1 MYELKKPKISI
12 PLFCYLL
19 HDEELEEK
27 KENFIEAFGLQGDEN
42 ICEIIRSFTAMEYK
56 SLVAALPSRNA
67 RLVPCSDVDKALF
80 GCNSAMYLLGS
91 KTDAKVVIIYLCP
104 YLTKR
109 QVNLEISLT
118 THLATLER
126 CIKYPSIA
134 EDSNTN
140 ERKALLF
147 LQRSCH
153 NLSGKEELHPGQA
166 AAFAINMDFN
176 MSSHKYSYLDPWG
189 IMSFYDDTLYN
200 MSIDEEKDHDT
211 GDGYEDAD
219 GENQHDDHDHDDD
232 DDDDDDNDDD
242 DDVDVGASTNKNG
255 PMDYEQK
262 SKSNWRTYE
271 VGEGDSTKKVSMT
284 WFQMYN
290 DRPLELDHIA
300 PYIFEGICE
309 VIQIRQKTP
318 NQQNTCIDSEDDN
331 DDIEVD
337 NVKKGSKMGRK
348 RTKCYDFKKES
359 VLYGYYSIRL
369 RSKQVIPRLFF
380 PNSPQ
385 WKRRVSAKKKV
396 TIARYLLSLFSPS
409 DRKTNLPKDGY
420 SWDAFLEFCQKLIT
434 CRDGQ
439 RLPDFYNYTIYKIMW
454 NIVDGV
460 KNISPG
466 LKKIHIMYRYSNRTM
481 WPVPQTDIGTDGI
494 WHFSGTNG
502 LVDINRDV
510 DLKRSEASKKSSSS
524 KGQRNTSSPTDDKD
538 AEDTFLTEAELAA
551 LEKSIA
557 REMRALDPRDSK
569 NGETNALIFDLF
581 LQEIS
586 KAAKEINNLEDSAL
600 VANSINKDVK
610 LNISSNRSMMA
621 LTVDKKEAMA
631 HIKKYVEYSGNLD
644 EDGEITIGDAT
655 DISNVVP
662 AAPEGLP
669 EFFPNLKGV
678 SHQIYFFI

>member
-1 MYELKKPKISI
+1 
-12 PLFCYLL
+12 
-19 HDEELEEK
+19 
-27 KENFIEAFGLQGDEN
+27 
-42 ICEIIRSFTAMEYK
+42 
-56 SLVAALPSRNA
+56 
-67 RLVPCSDVDKALF
+67 
-80 GCNSAMYLLGS
+80 
-91 KTDAKVVIIYLCP
+91 
-104 YLTKR
+104 
-109 QVNLEISLT
+109 
-118 THLATLER
+118 
-126 CIKYPSIA
+126 
-134 EDSNTN
+134 
-140 ERKALLF
+140 
-147 LQRSCH
+147 
-153 NLSGKEELHPGQA
+153 
-166 AAFAINMDFN
+166 
-176 MSSHKYSYLDPWG
+176 
-189 IMSFYDDTLYN
+189 
-200 MSIDEEKDHDT
+200 
-211 GDGYEDAD
+211 
-219 GENQHDDHDHDDD
+219 
-232 DDDDDDNDDD
+232 
-242 DDVDVGASTNKNG
+242 
-255 PMDYEQK
+255 
-262 SKSNWRTYE
+262 
-271 VGEGDSTKKVSMT
+271 
-284 WFQMYN
+284 
-290 DRPLELDHIA
+290 
-300 PYIFEGICE
+300 
-309 VIQIRQKTP
+309 
-318 NQQNTCIDSEDDN
+318 
-331 DDIEVD
+331 
-337 NVKKGSKMGRK
+337 
-348 RTKCYDFKKES
+348 
-359 VLYGYYSIRL
+359 
-369 RSKQVIPRLFF
+369 
-380 PNSPQ
+380 
-385 WKRRVSAKKKV
+385 
-396 TIARYLLSLFSPS
+396 LLSLFSPS

-678 SHQIYFFI
+678 SHQIYFFIY